1 MRTIIA
7 ATALT
12 FSVLTAQSAVA
23 QDISG
28 AGQICLNTPSGPSL
42 CNFQTMAQCRQAR
55 LPTSSSQCVDRSSVE
70 GTVGSG
76 SSSRSPTGPASP
88 PVGDGGQR

>member
-28 AGQICLNTPSGPSL
+28 AGAN
-42 CNFQTMAQCRQAR
+42 
-55 LPTSSSQCVDRSSVE
+55 LPQYTLR
-70 GTVGSG
+70 TV
-76 SSSRSPTGPASP
+76 A
-88 PVGDGGQR
+88 V

>member
-1 MRTIIA
+1 MRTLFA

-12 FSVLTAQSAVA
+12 FALLTAQSAVA

-28 AGQICLNTPSGPSL
+28 AAQICLSTPSGPSL
-42 CNFQTMAQCRQAR
+42 CNFQTMAQCENAK
-55 LPTSSSQCVDRSSVE
+55 LPTTTSRCVDRSLVE

-76 SSSRSPTGPASP
+76 SGSRPPTDPASP
-88 PVGDGGQR
+88 PVGPGGQR